1 VQVPAEEVVV
11 KVSRSGGP
19 GGQHANTSETRV
31 ELAWDVAS
39 STAPSESQ
47 RALLLERL
55 GPVVRAV
62 AEDTRSQARNRDI
75 AFERLAAKVDAAL
88 VVSRP
93 RRPTRPSRGAVER
106 RLSAKRRNA
115 ERKKGRRPGPAD
127 D

>member
-1 VQVPAEEVVV
+1 VQVPADEVVV
-11 KVSRSGGP
+11 KLSRSGGP

-39 STAPSESQ
+39 SAAPTEAQ

-75 AFERLAAKVDAAL
+75 AFDRLAAKVDAAL

-115 ERKKGRRPGPAD
+115 ERKKGRRPGSAD
-127 D
+127 E